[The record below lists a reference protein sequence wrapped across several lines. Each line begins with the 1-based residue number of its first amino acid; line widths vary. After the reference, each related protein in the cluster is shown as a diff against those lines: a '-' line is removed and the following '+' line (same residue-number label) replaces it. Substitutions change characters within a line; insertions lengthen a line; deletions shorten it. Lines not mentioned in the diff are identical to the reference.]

1 VLFYATPILYV
12 IERLPEKIQQ
22 FVILNPMAA
31 FLTQVR
37 HVFIDP
43 SAPSARDVAGG
54 WAPLAVPVGII
65 CGLLVLGFWVF
76 NREAPRIA
84 EEL

>member
-1 VLFYATPILYV
+1 MLSPV
-12 IERLPEKIQQ
+12 
-22 FVILNPMAA
+22 AA
-31 FLTQVR
+31 LLTEVR

-43 SAPSARDVAGG
+43 HAPSASAAAGG
-54 WAPLAVPVGII
+54 TLRLLIPIVIVL
-65 CGLLVLGFWVF
+65 GLLVVGFWVF